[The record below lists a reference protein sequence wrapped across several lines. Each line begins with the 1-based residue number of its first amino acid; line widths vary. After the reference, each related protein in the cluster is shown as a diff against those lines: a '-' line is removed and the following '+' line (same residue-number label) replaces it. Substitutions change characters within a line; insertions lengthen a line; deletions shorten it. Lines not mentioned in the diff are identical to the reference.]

1 VGKAKQVLL
10 KRRREIGVTLD
21 AFGVVCV
28 ALVYVT
34 GEATLWLHLAYIS
47 LALGSF
53 VRTSRWSVIARSTA
67 VTAGLAV
74 WYATATNIKAD
85 DYLEIPLMYV
95 LSVLFGLHS
104 SQLGA
109 LLEVRA
115 REGERLKA
123 MLAAQADA
131 AQARRENEAKSRFL
145 AVMSHELRTPLN
157 SILGFAQLLQQTGDL
172 RKPQLRQ
179 VHNIQTGGEQLLRL
193 VDDVL
198 DLTRVA
204 SGSLDME
211 IVDVELR
218 WPLQQ
223 AFEALQPTAAR
234 KGIAMT
240 IDVAPDLRARVDRLR
255 IQQVVIILLSNALKF
270 TPDGGWVSL
279 RAAHGN
285 GDTVLIDVT
294 DSGIGIRREDID
306 RIFEDFV
313 QVDGG
318 HSREQDGAGL
328 GLPLCRSLLELMG
341 SRIEVDSEFGVGSVF
356 RVTTPVGAGRLI
368 DFQSPSY
375 PSARN
380 VALGVGTASST
391 SSSRSSSA
399 AHASRPTSNS

>member
-1 VGKAKQVLL
+1 
-10 KRRREIGVTLD
+10 
-21 AFGVVCV
+21 
-28 ALVYVT
+28 
-34 GEATLWLHLAYIS
+34 
-47 LALGSF
+47 
-53 VRTSRWSVIARSTA
+53 
-67 VTAGLAV
+67 
-74 WYATATNIKAD
+74 
-85 DYLEIPLMYV
+85 
-95 LSVLFGLHS
+95 
-104 SQLGA
+104 
-109 LLEVRA
+109 
-115 REGERLKA
+115 
-123 MLAAQADA
+123 
-131 AQARRENEAKSRFL
+131 
-145 AVMSHELRTPLN
+145 
-157 SILGFAQLLQQTGDL
+157 
-172 RKPQLRQ
+172 
-179 VHNIQTGGEQLLRL
+179 
-193 VDDVL
+193 
-198 DLTRVA
+198 
-204 SGSLDME
+204 
-211 IVDVELR
+211 
-218 WPLQQ
+218 
-223 AFEALQPTAAR
+223 
-234 KGIAMT
+234 MT